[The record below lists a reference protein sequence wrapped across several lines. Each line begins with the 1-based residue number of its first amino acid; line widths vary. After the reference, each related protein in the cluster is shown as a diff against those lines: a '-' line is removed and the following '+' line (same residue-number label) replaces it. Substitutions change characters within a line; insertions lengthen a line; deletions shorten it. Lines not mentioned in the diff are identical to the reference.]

1 MLKIFLKPWVWQQF
15 INHLSSFMKY
25 IFALI
30 SFLFIIETSNAQ
42 LFKREKVTYDANQGR
57 GSTDNNLLRWGYF
70 LGINSYDFNFDY
82 NEDLRDIYVKK
93 SPGFSVGLI
102 GNLRVNKYIDIRLEP
117 GLLITT
123 RELYYGQE
131 WFQGLPDTKS
141 SDFIREVK
149 STYIHIPLL
158 VKFST
163 KRINNFKPFILGGF
177 STALNLSS
185 NENNPEDNNN
195 GQFRTIKNSLFYEL
209 GFGIDFYLYNFKF
222 TPSIRGLFGIND
234 ELVRD
239 EDPNSPWT
247 SNITSMQTRGVFINF
262 TFQ

>member
-1 MLKIFLKPWVWQQF
+1 MKQVFAAIAFLLT
-15 INHLSSFMKY
+15 IHS
-25 IFALI
+25 
-30 SFLFIIETSNAQ
+30 TNAQ
-42 LFKREKVTYDANQGR
+42 LFKKEKVTYDANQGR

-70 LGINSYDFNFDY
+70 LGFNSYDFNFDY
-82 NEDLRDIYVKK
+82 NENLRDIYVRR
-93 SPGFSVGLI
+93 SPGFNVGLI
-102 GNLRVNKYIDIRLEP
+102 GNLRVNSFIDLRLEP

-123 RELYYGQE
+123 RELLYSRTYFDGTE
-131 WFQGLPDTKS
+131 RD
-141 SDFIREVK
+141 SDLTREVK

-158 VKFST
+158 VKIST
-163 KRINNFKPFILGGF
+163 KRINNFKPFIVGGF

-185 NENNPEDNNN
+185 NETNPNDNKN
-195 GQFRTIKNSLFYEL
+195 GQFRTISNPIFYEI

-239 EDPNSPWT
+239 TDPNSPWT
-247 SNITSMQTRGVFINF
+247 SNISNMKTRGVFINF

>member
-1 MLKIFLKPWVWQQF
+1 MRHFLYILF
-15 INHLSSFMKY
+15 FLSF
-25 IFALI
+25 FQTA
-30 SFLFIIETSNAQ
+30 NAQ
-42 LFKREKVTYDANQGR
+42 LFRKEKVTYDANQGR
-57 GSTDNNLLRWGYF
+57 GTTENNLLRWGYF
-70 LGINSYDFNFDY
+70 LGFSNYDFNFDY
-82 NEDLRDIYVKK
+82 NNDLRDIYVKT
-93 SPGFSVGLI
+93 SPGFNVGLI
-102 GNLRVNKYIDIRLEP
+102 GNLRINKYIDIRLEP

-123 RELYYGQE
+123 RELHY
-131 WFQGLPDTKS
+131 S
-141 SDFIREVK
+141 SSYFSGVVKDSDLLREVK

-163 KRINNFKPFILGGF
+163 KRINNFKPFIVAGF

-185 NENNPEDNNN
+185 NQDNPDDNKK
-195 GQFRTIKNSLFYEL
+195 GQFRTMKSPLFYEL

-222 TPSIRGLFGIND
+222 TPTIRGLFGVND

-247 SNITSMQTRGVFINF
+247 SNINSMKTRGVFINF

>member
-1 MLKIFLKPWVWQQF
+1 MNRFL
-15 INHLSSFMKY
+15 I
-25 IFALI
+25 LI
-30 SFLFIIETSNAQ
+30 SFLFLAQTASAQ
-42 LFKREKVTYDANQGR
+42 LFKKEKVTYDANQGK
-57 GSTDNNLLRWGYF
+57 GTTDNKLFRYGFF
-70 LGINSYDFNFDY
+70 LGINNYDFNFDY
-82 NEDLRDIYVKK
+82 NQDLRDIYVKR

-102 GNLRVNKYIDIRLEP
+102 TNLRINKFLDLRLEP

-123 RELYYGQE
+123 RELHYSQTY
-131 WFQGLPDTKS
+131 FQNS
-141 SDFIREVK
+141 SPNASDLIREVK

-163 KRINNFKPFILGGF
+163 KRINNFKPFIVGGI

-185 NENNPEDNNN
+185 NQDNPNDNSN
-195 GQFRTIKNSLFYEL
+195 GQFRTKKNSLFYEL

-222 TPSIRGLFGIND
+222 TPTIRGLFGIND

-239 EDPNSPWT
+239 KDLNSPWT
-247 SNITSMQTRGVFINF
+247 SNIASMQTRGVFINF